1 MKSKDI
7 VGVLILQDKGG
18 LLMNSVIS
26 DSLTGISK
34 PIYFDRI
41 LYRALR
47 GDSLRIFKLQ
57 IYP

>member
-1 MKSKDI
+1 
-7 VGVLILQDKGG
+7 
-18 LLMNSVIS
+18 MNSVIS

-57 IYP
+57 MYP